1 MGRHDKP
8 KSLKRSR
15 GNRKEKTV
23 IALFTEGEVTEVEY
37 FNAIRRLPAIRE
49 RFRLDIEDLH
59 GAPSKLMKAAIHMKR
74 ADKEVD
80 QCWCVFDV
88 EWPKSNPKAH
98 HPGVE
103 DVLRDADGRKG
114 IECAVS
120 NPTFELWLILHHK
133 LERRALLNEEAEDE
147 RHQLDGSK
155 GKSLDGVRGKIR
167 YDGDWYVGNVSTACR
182 NALKLNQLHENN
194 ANRFPENN
202 PSSSVAHLMQVL
214 GLDC

>member
-1 MGRHDKP
+1 MGRHDQP

-37 FNAIRRLPAIRE
+37 LNAVRRLPAIRE

-59 GAPSKLMKAAIHMKR
+59 GAPSKLMKAAIRMKR

-98 HPGVE
+98 HPKLE
-103 DVLRDADGRKG
+103 AVLKEADDWPG

-147 RHQLDGSK
+147 RHRLDGSK
-155 GKSLDGVRGKIR
+155 GKSLDGVVGKTH
-167 YDGDWYVGNVSTACR
+167 YDGDWYVEHAETACR
-182 NALKLNQLHENN
+182 HALKLDQQHEGV
-194 ANRFPENN
+194 NRFPENN
-202 PSSSVAHLMQVL
+202 PSSSMVHLMRAL
-214 GLDC
+214 GLGH